1 MNKLIKEIN
10 DNKVSLDVKKNDL
23 QKDFSQ
29 KLLDEV
35 KGGGRW
41 LKWIKNH

>member
-1 MNKLIKEIN
+1 MKKITNEIKNNEVGVTLE
-10 DNKVSLDVKKNDL
+10 KSKS
-23 QKDFSQ
+23 QKDFAQ
-29 KLLDEV
+29 KLLDDV